1 MKILKSKKLKLK
13 IIYPSTNFRDHR
25 GTYLETFNKKKFKK
39 ILNKEFLED
48 DMCISKKNVFR
59 GLHGDNKTWKL
70 ISCIFGQC
78 LSIIVNCDRNSKN
91 FGESEQF
98 LLDSN
103 NYFQVLIPPKFGNS
117 FYVLSKFAIYHYKQ
131 TNYYKGQKKQFTY
144 NIKDPFFKINYLKNK
159 KLIISSRDK
168 NAKFINE

>member
-1 MKILKSKKLKLK
+1 M
-13 IIYPSTNFRDHR
+13 YF
-25 GTYLETFNKKKFKK
+25 
-39 ILNKEFLED
+39 
-48 DMCISKKNVFR
+48 KKNVFR

-78 LSIIVNCDRNSKN
+78 LSIIVSVIAILKILE
-91 FGESEQF
+91 ESEKF

-131 TNYYKGQKKQFTY
+131 TNYYKGQRNNLLT
-144 NIKDPFFKINYLKNK
+144 I
-159 KLIISSRDK
+159 
-168 NAKFINE
+168 